1 MQLRERAKTLK
12 KKFKKDSSLTGA
24 HLLSVLEEPCTR
36 ITWISQ
42 AKNDFD
48 IHHND
53 PKEKS
58 DINSSFS
65 SLEACLSSNEEDS
78 SENEEEKSF

>member
-12 KKFKKDSSLTGA
+12 KKFKKDSSLEGA

-36 ITWISQ
+36 NSLSSH
-42 AKNDFD
+42 ANDFD
-48 IHHND
+48 IPHSD

-58 DINSSFS
+58 DINSSCS
-65 SLEACLSSNEEDS
+65 SLEACLSSNEEDG
-78 SENEEEKSF
+78 SENEEEFN